1 MTNDIYQLENKNKN
15 IMENILDIKKTYLSH
30 FTDFENSLNGGKS
43 KPVHEL
49 RKSAISKFSDL
60 QFPTTRDEE
69 WKYTNISPLFNHT
82 FKPAR
87 KSAKDYDVK
96 VTPFLFDKMEHS
108 LLVFINVIYSK
119 ALSKIKNLPKGVIV
133 KSLAEAIKEDNPI
146 VKQHIGKYADF
157 KNHIFTSLSTAF
169 VNDGAFVYVPDGK
182 VIEDPIH
189 ILFLTIADDNKILVQ
204 PRNLFVAA
212 KNSQSTFIEHYAS
225 LNDDIYFTNSVTE
238 IVTEE
243 NAFVDHVK
251 LQEESIKA
259 FHIGRMDVHQERNS
273 NFVSHLISFGSEIS
287 RNDFNCRFNDE
298 GGECMLNGLY
308 LIEGSQLFD
317 AHTLIDHAKPH
328 CNSHEHYK
336 GILTDSSRGVFNGK
350 VIVRKDAQK
359 TNAFQENN
367 NIILS
372 NDALVN
378 TKPQLEIF
386 ADDVKCSHGATIGQL
401 DNDAMFYLK
410 SRGIGVDVVKAIL
423 IHAFASDVVRYIKID
438 AVRNYVEG
446 ILKKKFHEDQ

>member
-1 MTNDIYQLENKNKN
+1 MEKISEIKNH
-15 IMENILDIKKTYLSH
+15 YLSH

-49 RKSAISKFSDL
+49 RKSAISNFSRL

-69 WKYTNISPLFNHT
+69 WKYTNIAPLLRHT
-82 FKPAR
+82 FKPAQ
-87 KSAKDYDVK
+87 KSAEDYDVK
-96 VTPFLFDKMEHS
+96 VNHFLFDTMEHS
-108 LLVFINVIYSK
+108 LIVFVNGMYSK
-119 ALSKIKNLPKGVIV
+119 ALSKIKDLPEGVIV
-133 KSLAEAIKEDNPI
+133 NSLSEAIKQDNPV
-146 VKQHIGKYADF
+146 VKKHLGKYADF
-157 KNHIFTSLSTAF
+157 KGHIFTSLSTAF
-169 VNDGAFVYVPDGK
+169 VNDGSFVYVPDGK
-182 VIEDPIH
+182 VIDEPIH
-189 ILFLTIADDNKILVQ
+189 ILFLSITNDSKMLVQ

-212 KNSQSTFIEHYAS
+212 KNSRSTIIEHYAS
-225 LNDDIYFTNSVTE
+225 LNEDIYFTNSVTE

-243 NAFVDHVK
+243 NAFFDHVK
-251 LQEESIKA
+251 LQEESGKA
-259 FHIGRMDVHQERNS
+259 YHIGRMDVHQERNS
-273 NFVSHLISFGSEIS
+273 NFVSHLISFGAEIS

-308 LIEGSQLFD
+308 LIEGNQLFD

-336 GILTDSSRGVFNGK
+336 GILMDSSRGVFNGK
-350 VIVRKDAQK
+350 VVVRKDAQK

-372 NDALVN
+372 NDAIVN

-410 SRGIGVDVVKAIL
+410 SRGIGKDAARAIL
-423 IHAFASDVVRYIKID
+423 IHAFASDVVRYIKLN
-438 AVRNYVEG
+438 AVRDYVEG
-446 ILKKKFHEDQ
+446 ILKKKFHED